1 MLNDSL
7 EYIFKRMRELDLK
20 ENTQSGVFF
29 FKLNSL
35 KQDNVMHDPKKKRK
49 KKTRNLSNLFL
60 QEKLL

>member
-7 EYIFKRMRELDLK
+7 EYIFRRMRELDLK

-35 KQDNVMHDPKKKRK
+35 KQDNVMHDPKKKK
-49 KKTRNLSNLFL
+49 KKK
-60 QEKLL
+60 QEI